1 VAVLSGLQQ
10 LELARNPGMPG
21 SGKDLAR
28 HRGQEIAVV
37 DADLDLQSGV
47 LLSLPWSDEPWKFS
61 ESTEDVQFWAA
72 R

>member
-10 LELARNPGMPG
+10 LELARDPGMPG

-28 HRGQEIAVV
+28 QRGREIAVI
-37 DADLDLQSGV
+37 DADLQRGV
-47 LLSLPWSDEPWKFS
+47 LLFPPWSDEPWKFS